1 MHRQPQFIPFETYK
15 YRLGSMYLK
24 KHKLVKIIIAMAVLL
39 FVLKPFLGYTVFSGL
54 HPSVPGNIFIK
65 VFSKGNLED
74 PEKCNSNVSA
84 IQKNL
89 AGPDLP
95 FTLLFTFLLSII
107 FPAVLALRAK
117 ITNRFLGLRPYPGR
131 PAYLLNGKLTI

>member
-1 MHRQPQFIPFETYK
+1 M
-15 YRLGSMYLK
+15 SLK
-24 KHKLVKIIIAMAVLL
+24 KYKLVKILIAIAVLL
-39 FVLKPFLGYTVFSGL
+39 FILKPFLGFAMFSRL
-54 HPSVPGNIFIK
+54 HPPMQDNIFVK

-74 PEKCNSNVSA
+74 PENSNSNVSA

-89 AGPDLP
+89 ADPDLP
-95 FTLLFTFLLSII
+95 FTLLFSFLLSII

-117 ITNRFLGLRPYPGR
+117 ITNRFLRLRPYPGR